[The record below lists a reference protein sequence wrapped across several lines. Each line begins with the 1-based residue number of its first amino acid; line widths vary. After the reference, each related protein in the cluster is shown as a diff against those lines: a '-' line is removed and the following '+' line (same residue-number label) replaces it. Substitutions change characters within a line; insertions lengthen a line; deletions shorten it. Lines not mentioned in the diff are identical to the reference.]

1 MINIVLLI
9 MDNGQRQVG
18 LALAAVHLQNV
29 QVDGDIVRVIV
40 ALKAASLTFIYNV
53 YRNLVSVVI
62 IAILFAF
69 LIKYKLL
76 NKYNE
81 SMKN

>member
-29 QVDGDIVRVIV
+29 QVDGDIVRVILARRRRRAPRRRRV
-40 ALKAASLTFIYNV
+40 WVRSW
-53 YRNLVSVVI
+53 
-62 IAILFAF
+62 
-69 LIKYKLL
+69 LIVREWK
-76 NKYNE
+76 E
-81 SMKN
+81 I